1 MAQSPKGGR
10 SAKRKRS
17 ASSSRSPARRPG
29 KKRSQ
34 RLRLAPY
41 LAAAAFCVLCLCI
54 TLADYVNPF
63 SIFPTWDEIFTTIEN
78 LGGGSPEGS
87 GNPAGGDVHSVVKVH
102 MIDIGQGDSILIEAP
117 EANVLIDA
125 GENGKGDEVLDY
137 LKAHGVST
145 LDIVIGTHA
154 HSDHIGGMDDVIKG
168 INVKKVI
175 LPEMSENTIPTTK
188 TYTSLLTAVMNKGLK
203 ITTAKVGDTY
213 NLGDG
218 AALQIVGPNGVF
230 EDLNNT
236 SVVCRLT
243 YGENAFLFTGDCE
256 VQAEA
261 AILQRK
267 GITVAADV
275 LKVGHHGSDTST
287 SDEFLEAVAP
297 EIALIS
303 VGTGNT
309 YGHPVP
315 SILEKLENRGIE
327 IYRTDLAGSVVV
339 TSDGKKLT
347 VTTEK

>member
-1 MAQSPKGGR
+1 
-10 SAKRKRS
+10 
-17 ASSSRSPARRPG
+17 
-29 KKRSQ
+29 
-34 RLRLAPY
+34 
-41 LAAAAFCVLCLCI
+41 
-54 TLADYVNPF
+54 
-63 SIFPTWDEIFTTIEN
+63 
-78 LGGGSPEGS
+78 
-87 GNPAGGDVHSVVKVH
+87 

-125 GENGKGDEVLDY
+125 GENGKGDEVLGY
-137 LKAHGVST
+137 LKAQGIST

-154 HSDHIGGMDDVIKG
+154 HSDHIGGLDDVIRG
-168 INVKKVI
+168 IGVKKVI
-175 LPEMSENTIPTTK
+175 LPEMAEESVPTTK
-188 TYTSLLTAVMNKGLK
+188 TYTSLLTAILEKGLK

-230 EDLNNT
+230 TDLNNT

-243 YGENAFLFTGDCE
+243 YGENSFLFTGDCE
-256 VQAEA
+256 DKAET

-267 GITVAADV
+267 GITVSADV

-287 SDEFLEAVAP
+287 SDPFLEAVDP

-309 YGHPVP
+309 YSHPVP
-315 SILEKLENRGIE
+315 STLEKLEKRGIE
-327 IYRTDLAGSVVV
+327 IYRTDLSGSIVVA
-339 TSDGKKLT
+339 SDGKKLT

>member
-1 MAQSPKGGR
+1 
-10 SAKRKRS
+10 
-17 ASSSRSPARRPG
+17 
-29 KKRSQ
+29 
-34 RLRLAPY
+34 
-41 LAAAAFCVLCLCI
+41 
-54 TLADYVNPF
+54 
-63 SIFPTWDEIFTTIEN
+63 
-78 LGGGSPEGS
+78 
-87 GNPAGGDVHSVVKVH
+87 

-125 GENGKGDEVLDY
+125 GENGKGDEVLGY
-137 LKAHGVST
+137 LKAHGIST

-154 HSDHIGGMDDVIKG
+154 HSDHIGGLDDVIRG
-168 INVKKVI
+168 VGVKKVI
-175 LPEMSENTIPTTK
+175 LPEMAEESVPTTK
-188 TYTSLLTAVMNKGLK
+188 TYTSLLTAILEKGLK

-230 EDLNNT
+230 TDLNNT

-243 YGENAFLFTGDCE
+243 YGENSFLFTGDCE
-256 VQAEA
+256 DKAET

-267 GITVAADV
+267 GITVSADV

-287 SDEFLEAVAP
+287 SDPFLEAVGP

-309 YGHPVP
+309 YSHPVP
-315 SILEKLENRGIE
+315 STLEKLEKRGIE
-327 IYRTDLAGSVVV
+327 IYRTDLSGSVVV
-339 TSDGKKLT
+339 ASDGKKLT

>member
-1 MAQSPKGGR
+1 MAKSPRGGR
-10 SAKRKRS
+10 PGNRKRS
-17 ASSSRSPARRPG
+17 SSSSRRPG

-41 LAAAAFCVLCLCI
+41 LAAAAFCILCLCI

-63 SIFPTWDEIFTTIEN
+63 SIFPTWDEIFTTIES
-78 LGGGSPEGS
+78 LGGGPAGGTSPV
-87 GNPAGGDVHSVVKVH
+87 GGDVHSSVRVH

-125 GENGKGDEVLDY
+125 GENGRGDEVLDY
-137 LKAHGVST
+137 LRAQGIST

-168 INVKKVI
+168 MEVKKVI
-175 LPEMSENTIPTTK
+175 LPEMAEDTIPTTK

-230 EDLNNT
+230 EELNNT

-256 VQAEA
+256 AQAEA

-287 SDEFLEAVAP
+287 SDEFLKAVDP

-309 YGHPVP
+309 YGHPEP
-315 SILEKLENRGIE
+315 STLEKLEDRGIA

>member
-1 MAQSPKGGR
+1 MAQTPKRGTKTT
-10 SAKRKRS
+10 AKRKS
-17 ASSSRSPARRPG
+17 TSKSSPRR
-29 KKRSQ
+29 KKPQ
-34 RLRLAPY
+34 KLKIAPY
-41 LAAAAFCVLCLCI
+41 LVAAAFCILCLCI

-63 SIFPTWDEIFTTIEN
+63 SIFPTWDEIFSVMDQI
-78 LGGGSPEGS
+78 GGNGS
-87 GNPAGGDVHSVVKVH
+87 GDSDGNGDPSGTIAAHSTVKVH

-125 GENGKGDEVLDY
+125 GENGKGDDVIDY
-137 LKAHGVST
+137 LKAHGIST

-154 HSDHIGGMDDVIKG
+154 HSDHIGGLDDVVRG
-168 INVKKVI
+168 MNVKKVI
-175 LPEMSENTIPTTK
+175 LSEIAEESVPTTK
-188 TYTSLLTAVMNKGLK
+188 TYTSLLTAILEKNLT

-230 EDLNNT
+230 KDLNNT

-243 YGENAFLFTGDCE
+243 YGNNSFLFTGDCE
-256 VQAEA
+256 DKAEA

-267 GITVAADV
+267 GITVSADV

-287 SDEFLEAVAP
+287 SDEFLAAVDP
-297 EIALIS
+297 DIALIS

-309 YGHPVP
+309 YGHPIP
-315 SILEKLENRGIE
+315 STLEKLEQNDVK
-327 IYRTDLAGSVVV
+327 IYRTDLSGSIIV
-339 TSDGKKLT
+339 TSDGKNLS

>member
-1 MAQSPKGGR
+1 M
-10 SAKRKRS
+10 
-17 ASSSRSPARRPG
+17 
-29 KKRSQ
+29 
-34 RLRLAPY
+34 
-41 LAAAAFCVLCLCI
+41 AAAAFCILCLCI

-78 LGGGSPEGS
+78 LGGTAGENGGLDSDSPS
-87 GNPAGGDVHSVVKVH
+87 GGAAVHSTVKVH
-102 MIDIGQGDSILIEAP
+102 IIDIGQGDSILIEAP

-125 GENGKGDEVLDY
+125 GENGKGDDVLDY
-137 LKAHGVST
+137 LKAHGISV

-154 HSDHIGGMDDVIKG
+154 HSDHIGGMDDVVKG

-175 LPEMSENTIPTTK
+175 LPEMAEKSIPTTK
-188 TYTSLLTAVMNKGLK
+188 TYTSLLTAVMDKGLR
-203 ITTAKVGDTY
+203 ITAAKVGDTY

-218 AALQIVGPNGVF
+218 AALQIVGPNGIF
-230 EDLNNT
+230 DDLNNT

-243 YGENAFLFTGDCE
+243 YGENSFLFTGDCE
-256 VQAEA
+256 DKAES

-267 GITVAADV
+267 GITVSADV

-287 SDEFLEAVAP
+287 SDEFLEAVDP
-297 EIALIS
+297 QIALIS

-315 SILEKLENRGIE
+315 STLEKLEERE
-327 IYRTDLAGSVVV
+327 VQIYRTDLSGSIVV
-339 TSDGKKLT
+339 TSDGQKLT